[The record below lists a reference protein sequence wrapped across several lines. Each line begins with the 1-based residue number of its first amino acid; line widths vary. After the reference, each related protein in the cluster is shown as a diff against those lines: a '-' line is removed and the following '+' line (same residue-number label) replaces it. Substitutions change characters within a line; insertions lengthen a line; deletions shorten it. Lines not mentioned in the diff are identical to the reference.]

1 MNNETTVLLGPFEKG
16 WVQALALFFFLGGLH
31 VCCDLETIGSF
42 YIGAFA
48 GRSFRSSVLQIKK
61 LIFQYLSAL
70 ILKGKSLFLSEGF
83 CLLPILWLKL
93 RC

>member
-1 MNNETTVLLGPFEKG
+1 MGPGFG
-16 WVQALALFFFLGGLH
+16 TFFFLGGLH

-48 GRSFRSSVLQIKK
+48 GRGFRSSVLQINK